1 MMKHTKHLDMVVIGS
16 GPAGQK
22 AAIQSAKLGKRVA
35 LIERNTVPGGVCL
48 NTGTIPSKAL
58 REAVVQLTGVTRSRF
73 YGEGDPV
80 RHEITIED
88 LIHRSQQVI
97 RTEIEVIRGH
107 MARNGVEM
115 IGGLAQFEDPNTVR
129 VVRDNNYETLT
140 ADYVVIAT
148 GTTPARPA
156 NVPFH
161 DTRVVDSDGLL
172 RLKRLP
178 RSLII
183 VGGGVIG
190 TEYACMMAALD
201 VRVIVTE
208 ARDRLLD
215 FVDSE
220 ITESLQYQMR
230 AAGVTLR
237 LGERVEEITLL
248 PDNLVQ
254 ATLQSG
260 KHLRAENLLYCIG
273 RQGATQ
279 HLGLE
284 KVGIHTDNR
293 GRIQVNAD
301 YQTEQPHVY
310 AVGDVIGF
318 PALASTSMEQG
329 RLAACHAFGE
339 PTSSIPD
346 LFPYGV
352 YSIPE
357 ISMVGKTEAQLTA
370 AGIPYEAGIA
380 QYREIA
386 RGQILGDEFGMLK
399 LLIHE
404 ETRQIL
410 GVHAVGTGATELI
423 HIGQAVIAFQG
434 TVDYF
439 INSVFNYPTLAEC
452 YKVAALNGS
461 NKLRLLRPT
470 SKRPAPPVPL
480 ASVEVAATQAV
491 VASLVSA
498 PERQPRETVEE
509 SQVRVG

>member
-1 MMKHTKHLDMVVIGS
+1 MKHTKHLDMVVVGS

-22 AAIQSAKLGKRVA
+22 AAIQAAKLGRQVA

-58 REAVVQLTGVTRSRF
+58 REAVVQLTGVARNRF
-73 YGEGDPV
+73 YGESDGV
-80 RHEITIED
+80 HQEITIDD
-88 LIHRSQQVI
+88 LIHRSRQVI

-115 IGGLAQFEDPNTVR
+115 IAGTARFEDPNTIR
-129 VVRDNNYETLT
+129 VARDNNYEFLT
-140 ADYVVIAT
+140 ADYIVIAT
-148 GTTPARPA
+148 GTTPARPE
-156 NVPFH
+156 NVPFDDAH
-161 DTRVVDSDGLL
+161 IVDSDGLL
-172 RLKRLP
+172 HLKRLP
-178 RSLII
+178 KSMII

-190 TEYACMMAALD
+190 TEYACMMAALN
-201 VRVIVTE
+201 VRVILTE

-215 FVDSE
+215 FIDSE
-220 ITESLQYQMR
+220 IAESLQYQMR
-230 AAGVTLR
+230 SAGITLR
-237 LGERVEEITLL
+237 LGERVEEIAVLS
-248 PDNLVQ
+248 DKLVQ
-254 ATLQSG
+254 AKLQSG
-260 KHLRAENLLYCIG
+260 KHLRAETLLYSIG

-279 HLGLE
+279 RLGLE
-284 KVGIHTDNR
+284 KVGIQTDSR
-293 GRIQVNAD
+293 GRIKVNAD
-301 YQTEQPHVY
+301 YQTGLPHVY

-339 PTSSIPD
+339 QTSSIPE
-346 LFPYGV
+346 LFPYGI

-370 AGIPYEAGIA
+370 EGIPYEAGIA

-386 RGQILGDEFGMLK
+386 RGQILGDELGMLK

-423 HIGQAVIAFQG
+423 HIGQAVIAFKG

-461 NKLRLLRPT
+461 NKLRLLAPT
-470 SKRPAPPVPL
+470 LQIPPRTDAPSVIDVTISPV
-480 ASVEVAATQAV
+480 
-491 VASLVSA
+491 
-498 PERQPRETVEE
+498 
-509 SQVRVG
+509 VGLDGKAKSG

>member
-1 MMKHTKHLDMVVIGS
+1 MKHLDMVVIGS

-22 AAIQSAKLGKRVA
+22 AAIQAAKLGKSVG
-35 LIERNTVPGGVCL
+35 LIEKNAALGGVCI

-58 REAVVQLTGVTRSRF
+58 REAVIYFTGLSQRGL
-73 YGEGDPV
+73 YGTSYTVKQD
-80 RHEITIED
+80 ITIDD
-88 LIHRSQQVI
+88 LIYRSAHVI
-97 RTEIEVIRGH
+97 RNEIDVIRGQ

-115 IGGLAQFEDPNTVR
+115 FAGIAQFQDPHTLLITRDHTV
-129 VVRDNNYETLT
+129 ESLT
-140 ADYVVIAT
+140 ADYIVIAT

-156 NVPFH
+156 NVPF
-161 DTRVVDSDGLL
+161 DDDSVVDSDGLL
-172 RLKRLP
+172 LLKRLP
-178 RSLII
+178 KSMII

-201 VRVIVTE
+201 VRVILTE
-208 ARDRLLD
+208 QRDRLLD
-215 FVDSE
+215 FVDGE

-230 AAGVTLR
+230 SAGITLR
-237 LGERVEEITLL
+237 LGERVDEVVRL
-248 PDNLVQ
+248 PDGSVQ
-254 ATLQSG
+254 AKLQSG
-260 KHLRAENLLYCIG
+260 KHLHAETLLHSIG

-279 HLGLE
+279 TLGLE
-284 KVGIHTDNR
+284 NVGIQTDNR
-293 GRIQVNAD
+293 GRIKVNSA
-301 YQTEQPHVY
+301 YQTELPHIY
-310 AVGDVIGF
+310 AVGDVVGF

-339 PTSSIPD
+339 PTSSIPE
-346 LFPYGV
+346 LFPYGI

-370 AGIPYEAGIA
+370 DGIPYEAGIA

-386 RGQILGDEFGMLK
+386 RGQIIGDEYGMLK

-410 GVHAVGTGATELI
+410 GVHAIGTGATELI

-461 NKLRLLRPT
+461 NKLR
-470 SKRPAPPVPL
+470 PL
-480 ASVEVAATQAV
+480 TRKPFSVST
-491 VASLVSA
+491 
-498 PERQPRETVEE
+498 PM
-509 SQVRVG
+509 

>member
-1 MMKHTKHLDMVVIGS
+1 MKHLDMVVIGS

-22 AAIQSAKLGKRVA
+22 AAIQAAKLGKKVG
-35 LIERNTVPGGVCL
+35 LIEKNAALGGVCI

-58 REAVVQLTGVTRSRF
+58 REAVIYFTGLSQRGLYGTSYTVKQDVTI
-73 YGEGDPV
+73 D
-80 RHEITIED
+80 D
-88 LIHRSQQVI
+88 LIYRSTHVI
-97 RTEIEVIRGH
+97 RNEIDVIRGH

-115 IGGLAQFEDPNTVR
+115 MAGAAQFQDPHTLLITR
-129 VVRDNNYETLT
+129 AHVVESLT
-140 ADYVVIAT
+140 ADYIVIAT
-148 GTTPARPA
+148 GTTPARPD
-156 NVPFH
+156 NVPF
-161 DTRVVDSDGLL
+161 DDDSIVDSDGLL
-172 RLKRLP
+172 LLKRLP
-178 RSLII
+178 KSMII

-201 VRVIVTE
+201 VRVILTE
-208 ARDRLLD
+208 QRDRLLD
-215 FVDSE
+215 FVDAE

-230 AAGVTLR
+230 SAGITLR
-237 LGERVEEITLL
+237 LGERVEAVVRL
-248 PDNLVQ
+248 PDGSVQ
-254 ATLQSG
+254 ARLQSG
-260 KHLRAENLLYCIG
+260 KHLHAETLLHSIG

-279 HLGLE
+279 ALGLE
-284 KVGIHTDNR
+284 TVGIQTDNR
-293 GRIQVNAD
+293 GRIKVNAA
-301 YQTEQPHVY
+301 YQTEQPHIY
-310 AVGDVIGF
+310 AVGDVVGF

-339 PTSSIPD
+339 PTSSIPE
-346 LFPYGV
+346 LFPYGI

-386 RGQILGDEFGMLK
+386 RGQIIGDEYGMLK

-404 ETRQIL
+404 ENRQIL
-410 GVHAVGTGATELI
+410 GVHAIGTGATELI

-461 NKLRLLRPT
+461 NKLRNFTRKPLPT
-470 SKRPAPPVPL
+470 CTPA
-480 ASVEVAATQAV
+480 
-491 VASLVSA
+491 
-498 PERQPRETVEE
+498 
-509 SQVRVG
+509 